1 MSLSRKRIF
10 DTVKF
15 RIALRYAL
23 LFALSSALCV
33 LIAHLTIRR
42 GLLNGFD
49 RQLEAGARQF
59 LYEYLTGQRY
69 RQFDREIPV
78 SAVTRGEFD
87 AFRKKLPGVVLLLG
101 FEKSGGDER
110 YQTFFGVQHGKLYE
124 LRQESS
130 GGVYS
135 RELHPANH
143 LEMLESSFE
152 NRARLEGVRNVWYAL
167 YGADGKL
174 VASSPNSAELADAG
188 ELTPGFSVRGSARS
202 DFRIMR
208 LRLFDGATLE
218 VGQSLK
224 PVQQLIEEY
233 TLLHVGIF
241 SFFLIVGTVV
251 GWLIARRFVNGVLRV
266 SDAARETAGG
276 DFSRRVPEGDG
287 GAEIN
292 ELVCTFNLMNSNTEK
307 LFNELKM
314 VTDNV
319 AHDLRTPLTRMR
331 GLAEVTVE
339 GPPELGRYR
348 ELAGV
353 VADEC
358 SQMIQIINTM
368 LEITK
373 TESNIETPEAELLDL
388 REMIARA
395 AELFQPLAE
404 DGDVRLAAELPDA
417 AVPFRGDRIKLQ
429 RVVSNLIDNALKFT
443 PPGGTITLSLT
454 VKEDVILF
462 RVADTGCGI
471 REEDL
476 EHIFERFFR
485 SDASRTRPGNGL
497 GLALVRAI
505 VRAHH
510 GEITAASKLGEGS
523 CFTVELPKN
532 C

>member
-1 MSLSRKRIF
+1 MSLSRNRIF

-23 LFALSSALCV
+23 LFALSSALSV

-49 RQLEAGARQF
+49 RQLEANARQF
-59 LYEYLTGQRY
+59 LYEYLTGLRY

-78 SAVTRGEFD
+78 SAATRGEFD
-87 AFRKKLPGVVLLLG
+87 AFRKKLPEAVLVLG
-101 FEKSGGDER
+101 FEKTGGGGR
-110 YQTFFGVQHGKLYE
+110 YQTFFGVQHGKIYE
-124 LRQESS
+124 LRLESS
-130 GGVYS
+130 GSVYS

-143 LEMLESSFE
+143 LKTLENSFE

-167 YGADGKL
+167 YDAGGKRL
-174 VASSPNSAELADAG
+174 ASSPDEAG
-188 ELTPGFSVRGSARS
+188 LPVPEELTPGFSVQSSSRG
-202 DFRIMR
+202 DFRVMR
-208 LRLFDGATLE
+208 TRLFDGATLE

-224 PVQQLIEEY
+224 PVQRLIDEY

-241 SFFLIVGTVV
+241 GFFLIVGTFV
-251 GWLIARRFVNGVLRV
+251 GWLIARKFVNGVLRV

-276 DFSRRVPEGDG
+276 DFSRRVPESDG

-292 ELVCTFNLMNSNTEK
+292 ELIRTFNLMNSNTGK

-339 GPPELGRYR
+339 GPSELGRYR

-368 LEITK
+368 LEITR
-373 TESNIETPEAELLDL
+373 TESNIEAPEPELLDL
-388 REMIARA
+388 REMIGRA

-404 DGDVRLAAELPDA
+404 DGDVRLVAELPET

-429 RVVSNLIDNALKFT
+429 RAVSNLIDNALKFT

-454 VKEDVILF
+454 VRDGAILF

-510 GEITAASKLGEGS
+510 GGITVASKLGKGS
-523 CFTVELPKN
+523 CFTVKLPEN